1 MTSQVTLDNKK
12 EFCEHSEPYSSYFRC
27 QLTDFGFIRRCTT
40 EDKKSCPDLE
50 FFREQQKRKGR
61 SKK

>member
-1 MTSQVTLDNKK
+1 MKSAQTTLQKQV
-12 EFCEHSEPYSSYFRC
+12 EFCEHSEYIDTYFRC
-27 QLTDFGFIRRCTT
+27 KLTDFGYVWRCTT

-50 FFREQQKRKGR
+50 FCLKQRKE